1 MKLKM
6 KNVIVVTLLLGAV
19 VHVTAKPS
27 VDGTSSGKPNVVEI
41 LTDDMGY
48 WDTGFSG
55 GPVIETPN
63 LDKLAERGMIFTDFY
78 ACSP

>member
-1 MKLKM
+1 MVLG
-6 KNVIVVTLLLGAV
+6 IVVYARQ
-19 VHVTAKPS
+19 
-27 VDGTSSGKPNVVEI
+27 PNVVVI

-63 LDKLAERGMIFTDFY
+63 LDKLAARAAVLRCLSQLDTFAE
-78 ACSP
+78 S